1 MESAMVLPFVRDLFA
16 DVEKL
21 PAFSRVASHLEEGTG
36 RMRVSG
42 LTPTAKA
49 LLLVLLQK
57 VTERPLIVVVPDNHV
72 LEEFVP
78 VLQAFSELVG
88 TEPESVVAL
97 PTRDVLPFQNLSPH
111 PEIQEE
117 RAVALWKIATGA
129 VSIVIS
135 PIAATALRLRS
146 AEYYA
151 DLARVLRRGETLD
164 PEPLLRHLNTVG
176 YTSTDVVEMPG
187 EYALR
192 GGILDVYPPEADRP
206 LRIEFFGDEIE
217 SIRKFDPATQR
228 SSHPVDEAV
237 LLPLTETPV
246 SEELLGAIHA
256 RLSGKRI
263 TGAEEIVEEAVRSG
277 GVSVFPGWEFYAPVA
292 GADRTLFDMLP
303 HALVLADESDNL
315 KQEFD
320 RVWSRIEEAH
330 ERSGIGNLVRPGDLY
345 LSPDDWW
352 KKLAT
357 LPGADVEHLDI
368 ARSGDVETAVSFL
381 SQPTP
386 RFHGSVPAMLE
397 EVQKQIAARNRVL
410 IAVANTG
417 EVERLADI
425 FSEYS
430 VSFRLGSRT
439 RGGESYADETSYFA
453 GEVLTTTLAK
463 AYVPEGVVLP
473 EANLA
478 IFGARDLFDESESV
492 VSRPQR
498 HRSKVSAFLSDFRDL
513 QVGDYVVHVE
523 HGIGQYQG
531 LKEINQGDGNAEF
544 MLLEYAEAAR
554 LYVPLTR
561 LDLVQKYRSSEGA
574 KPPLSHLGTA
584 AWAKTKARVRKAMKD
599 MADEL
604 LKLYAERK
612 TAEGHAF
619 SADNEWIREF
629 EDAFEYSET
638 EDQELAIVDVKRD
651 METQQPM
658 DRLLCGDV
666 GYGKT
671 EIAMRAAF
679 KAISDNTQVAV
690 LAPSTVL
697 VFQHY
702 ETFKQRF
709 AAFPVS
715 IEMISRFRS
724 AKQQKEILQ
733 KVEAGK
739 IDILIGTHRLLS
751 KDVKFADLGLL
762 VVDEEQRFGVRHKER
777 VKQMRKQVDVLT
789 MSATPIPRTLHMSLV
804 GLRDMSVI
812 ETPPKDRIA
821 IQTVVASWDD
831 KLIQSALEQEL
842 DRGGQVYFV
851 HNRVDTIWEIAAK
864 LQELVPRARITVG
877 HGQMSEGELEKVML
891 KFMHHEADILVAT
904 TIIENGLDIPL
915 CNTILINRADR
926 LGLSEL
932 YQLRGRVGRSNRR
945 AYAYLLVPAEVELT
959 PIARGRLA
967 ALKEFSD
974 LGAGFK
980 IAALDLELRGAGN
993 LLGGEQSGHIEAI
1006 GFELYTQMLDRAV
1019 REMKGET
1026 APEEAETQLNLGLNI
1041 RIPVDYIPEENQR
1054 LRMYKRVAG
1063 VETESQLNDVRAE
1076 LQDRYGEPPPAV
1088 RNLLDYAA
1096 LKLLAVR
1103 VGASGIDRKR
1113 DLVNIKFR
1121 QNAGIDPGRLAKFV
1135 SSQRGAQFTP
1145 DGNLKFSLKVSGAPE
1160 ILGQLRSLLEE
1171 LSAQEVPAPAT

>member
-1 MESAMVLPFVRDLFA
+1 MVLPFVRDLFA

-21 PAFSRVASHLEEGTG
+21 PAFSRVASHLKEGTG
-36 RMRVSG
+36 RIRVSG
-42 LTPTAKA
+42 LTLTAKA

-57 VTERPLIVVVPDNHV
+57 VTERPLIVVIPDNRV

-78 VLQAFSELVG
+78 VLQAFSELIG
-88 TEPESVVAL
+88 TEPDSVVAL

-129 VSIVIS
+129 VSIVVS

-164 PEPLLRHLNTVG
+164 SEPLVRHLNTVG

-206 LRIEFFGDEIE
+206 LRVEFFGDEIE

-228 SSHPVDEAV
+228 SSHPTDEAV

-246 SEELLGAIHA
+246 GEELLGAIHA

-292 GADRTLFDMLP
+292 GADHTLFDMLP
-303 HALVLADESDNL
+303 HALFLADESDNL
-315 KQEFD
+315 RQEFD

-330 ERSGIGNLVRPGDLY
+330 ERSGIGNLVRPADLY

-368 ARSGDVETAVSFL
+368 ARSGNVETAVSFL

-544 MLLEYAEAAR
+544 MLLEYAESAR

-584 AWAKTKARVRKAMKD
+584 TWAKTKARVRKAMKD

-619 SADNEWIREF
+619 PADNEWMREF

-638 EDQELAIVDVKRD
+638 DDQDLAITDVKRD
-651 METQQPM
+651 MESTQPM

-679 KAISDNTQVAV
+679 KAVTDNKQVAV
-690 LAPSTVL
+690 LAPTTVL
-697 VFQHY
+697 AFQHS

-709 AAFPVS
+709 AAFPVT
-715 IEMISRFRS
+715 IEMISRFRTP
-724 AKQQKEILQ
+724 KQQKEILQ
-733 KVEAGK
+733 QVEAGK
-739 IDILIGTHRLLS
+739 VDVLIGTHRLLS
-751 KDVKFADLGLL
+751 KDVKFTDLGLL

-777 VKQMRKQVDVLT
+777 LKQMRKQLDVLT

-821 IQTVVASWDD
+821 IQTVVASWDE
-831 KLIQSALEQEL
+831 KLIQSAIEQEL

-851 HNRVDTIWEIAAK
+851 HNRVDSIWEIAAK
-864 LQELVPRARITVG
+864 LQELVPRARVIVG

-891 KFMHHEADILVAT
+891 NFMHHESDILVST

-932 YQLRGRVGRSNRR
+932 YQLRGRVGRSDRR
-945 AYAYLLVPAEVELT
+945 AYAYLMLPAEIDLT
-959 PIARGRLA
+959 PVARRRLA

-1019 REMKGET
+1019 REMKGEAT
-1026 APEEAETQLNLGLNI
+1026 PDEAETQLNLGLNI

-1054 LRMYKRVAG
+1054 LRMYKRIAG
-1063 VETESQLNDVRAE
+1063 VETESQLSDVRAE

-1088 RNLLDYAA
+1088 RNLLEYAT

-1103 VGASGIDRKR
+1103 VGATGIERKR
-1113 DLVNIKFR
+1113 DVVTIKFR
-1121 QNAGIDPGRLAKFV
+1121 PNAVIDPAKLAQFV
-1135 SSQRGAQFTP
+1135 SSQRGAQFSP
-1145 DGNLKFSLKVSGAPE
+1145 DGMLKFSLNASA
-1160 ILGQLRSLLEE
+1160 
-1171 LSAQEVPAPAT
+1171 AQEVLRRLRSVLEQLAGEVPQEAPAQTG